1 MIKKAFELNAKVFE
15 LNKIFLL
22 YGLNDGAKNEIIDEL
37 IQNSKN
43 KNIGKYNEKE
53 IIENQDQFI
62 EGLLSKSLFDE
73 NKIIIINY
81 ATDKIL
87 KVVEKITSICD
98 ENTKIILN
106 SDALEKKS
114 KLRIFFERNKNLIC
128 IPFYLDEIRA
138 LIMIAQK
145 YLAEMN
151 ISIST
156 SNINL
161 IVNKCHGNRK
171 ILKNELEKIRYYTA
185 GNKKLKTEDIIKLI
199 NLIDNHNV
207 DELTNNYLAK
217 SKKKILEILNEN
229 NYVPED
235 TVIIIRNLLIKSKK
249 LLILVKDYNGTKNL
263 NKTIDNFR
271 PPIFWKDKEI
281 IGKQILKWNEYEV
294 KKLIYKIAEIEF
306 DIKKNYK
313 NSVNIINNFFL
324 EDFRRF
330 NNCS

>member
-114 KLRIFFERNKNLIC
+114 KLRIFFEKNKNLIC

-171 ILKNELEKIRYYTA
+171 ILKNELEKIRYYAA

-199 NLIDNHNV
+199 NLIDNHNI

-281 IGKQILKWNEYEV
+281 IGKQVLKWNEYEV

-306 DIKKNYK
+306 DIKKNYN